1 MTVIY
6 VCIFLGGYLLAFTP
20 YTGIH
25 SLDLDDAESAFPIFN
40 IHVRVSVDLS
50 KSDFFFTYNAGHNKD
65 TKPLCCDLFLD
76 SEVQLNQKLHS
87 VRGLPKL

>member
-1 MTVIY
+1 MVIS
-6 VCIFLGGYLLAFTP
+6 VCIFLGGYLLAYTP

-50 KSDFFFTYNAGHNKD
+50 KSD
-65 TKPLCCDLFLD
+65 LFHL
-76 SEVQLNQKLHS
+76 
-87 VRGLPKL
+87 